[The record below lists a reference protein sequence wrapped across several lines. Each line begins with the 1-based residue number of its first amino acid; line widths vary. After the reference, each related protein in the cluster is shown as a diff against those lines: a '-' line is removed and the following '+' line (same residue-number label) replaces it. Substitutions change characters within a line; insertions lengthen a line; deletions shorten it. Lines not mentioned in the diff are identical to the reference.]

1 MLSIFII
8 FIKFYKFSRI
18 VKLKVLGYV
27 IATSTLKLF
36 LSLYLEMLQIFIYR
50 IFIEF
55 KKKLSSFI
63 CQYNFS
69 KNWMNNAEFFQDC
82 HEF

>member
-55 KKKLSSFI
+55 KKNCHLSYVNI
-63 CQYNFS
+63 T
-69 KNWMNNAEFFQDC
+69 FQRI
-82 HEF
+82 E